1 VDPSLATR
9 DLLTED
15 DGRPINGALGMDA
28 TRAGEPAPKEHQD
41 IYSETRGHG
50 QYGPGKIYPTRYIIY
65 ANFLPDETWHAPS
78 FDKADYVVS
87 DKFAEIHTKY
97 KYKLIYFGTGLQS
110 SKTTSEKT
118 MWSEY
123 RDLPRFPGGI
133 NPPWDWRDNLFFST
147 GWWKDPR
154 MILKIGDGQYR
165 INPYMKPGDA
175 R

>member
-1 VDPSLATR
+1 
-9 DLLTED
+9 
-15 DGRPINGALGMDA
+15 
-28 TRAGEPAPKEHQD
+28 
-41 IYSETRGHG
+41 
-50 QYGPGKIYPTRYIIY
+50 
-65 ANFLPDETWHAPS
+65 LPEETWHAPS
-78 FDKADYVVS
+78 FDKADYGVS
-87 DKFAEIHTKY
+87 DKFADIHTKY

-110 SKTTSEKT
+110 AKTTGDKT

-133 NPPWDWRDNLFFST
+133 NPPWDWRDNLFFRT

-165 INPYMKPGDA
+165 INPYLKPGDV